1 MPKQTRKYRTA
12 CELADQLNIS
22 DRENQERLYRLLN
35 EANYYW
41 NSGTQEWQHLNQ
53 DAKPPTELIHIR
65 VIAESSKAEGV
76 AYQVRVAMEEQGYHF
91 MESSQPYPCRPPKQ
105 LESRVYLTF
114 K

>member
-12 CELADQLNIS
+12 CELADRLNIS
-22 DRENQERLYRLLN
+22 DRHNQETLYRLLN

-41 NSGTQEWQHLNQ
+41 DSGTQAWQQLSQ
-53 DAKPPTELIHIR
+53 DADPPSELIR
-65 VIAESSKAEGV
+65 VRVWAEASKVEGA

-91 MESSQPYPCRPPKQ
+91 MEASQPYPCRPPKQ
-105 LESRVYLTF
+105 LESRIYLTF